1 MPGVAETSASVRVE
15 VLGELRVLREG
26 RALALPPS
34 RRTRALLGFL
44 AVTARP
50 QLRPR
55 LCDLLWDG
63 PGDPRASLR
72 WSLAKLRPL
81 LDAPLPRLVTEG
93 DAVGLAL
100 GPGALDLADVR
111 GLLEGD
117 VPAAS
122 LEALG
127 RAAAV
132 FRGEL
137 LEGLEVPGCFRFEEW
152 AAAERAAARRLR
164 LSILDALAA
173 RTQEGAPEEALVHAR
188 ARVAV
193 DPLAESGHAA
203 VIRILARLG
212 RAKEGLAQYDVCR
225 EILASALG
233 AKPSAELE
241 QARRSLT
248 ARAAAG
254 SPRIPAGS
262 PPSADPPP
270 PPRRAPPA
278 ASPGPPFV
286 GRAAELATLER
297 LAAEVRAGSGRVLLV
312 EGEPGVGKSR
322 LLDELAAR
330 FVRAGG
336 QVTRGRAYEAEML
349 RPYAAWL
356 EVLRGAPLAA
366 LDPLHLAEL
375 APLLPEL
382 GPPAP
387 ASDEG
392 RLFDAVVRAL
402 ATLATA
408 RPLLVVLDDAQWLDE
423 RSSALLHAAARSLHD
438 APVLVACAARAAE
451 LADNPAALR
460 VARALARGDAATRLE
475 LGPLAAAEVAALA
488 RSLDPALDA
497 ARLHAE
503 SEGNPLLAL
512 ELARALRAGGGP
524 TRSLDLLLAE
534 RLERVAGPARELLPW
549 AAALGRS
556 FRAERLAHVAGLPAP
571 ELLRGIDELERRGL
585 LRPAGEGA
593 YDFTHDLVRRAAYR
607 ALSAPRRQLLHRAV
621 ARALAPLP
629 DPDGTLAG
637 EVAHHA
643 ALGDDAELA
652 VPAAIAAAG
661 RAARL
666 FACAEARGLV
676 ERGLQFAARFPAQAR
691 ISASLALL
699 RVAVD
704 ASRTG
709 GGDPGLVPRIQAL
722 VDEARAQGLRG
733 EEAAGLGILA
743 HAHYASRD
751 TGHAGELLE
760 RQALPAQPD
769 GAVAVCEVAGCLA
782 LLERD
787 LPRARLLVEEGRR
800 LGRVPPRAAVYLAT
814 AAGVIH
820 ALDGEL
826 AEAARSFE
834 EALNV
839 APEGAPWEECA
850 ILARLALVE
859 LTRGRPERAIACAAR
874 MEEAGPR
881 LGATGEGL
889 VPGALR
895 TVARRVAGEPVPDA
909 QLLGTLA
916 PLELDSGARFAELC
930 CAVAEGELARGRVEP
945 CRSLLGRAVAAAE
958 RVARPSLVLRA
969 RALLAKVAA
978 PAPAETPGTGTHRA
992 GWSNAAGEHP

>member
-1 MPGVAETSASVRVE
+1 MPERAEASAMVRVE
-15 VLGELRVLREG
+15 VLGDLRVLRED
-26 RALALPPS
+26 RALVLPPS
-34 RRTRALLGFL
+34 RRTRALLGYL
-44 AVTARP
+44 AVTGRP
-50 QLRPR
+50 QLRGR

-63 PGDPRASLR
+63 PGDPRAALR

-81 LDAPLPRLVTEG
+81 VDPGRPRLLTEG
-93 DAVGLAL
+93 DAVALTLA
-100 GPGALDLADVR
+100 PGELDVADVR
-111 GLLEGD
+111 ALLDGGVD
-117 VPAAS
+117 AAGAER
-122 LEALG
+122 LR
-127 RAAAV
+127 RAAAA

-137 LEGLEVPGCFRFEEW
+137 LEGLELPGCWRFEEW
-152 AAAERAAARRLR
+152 AAAERAALRRLR
-164 LSILDALAA
+164 LSILDGLVA
-173 RTQEGAPEEALVHAR
+173 RFRDSEPEEALVHAR
-188 ARVAV
+188 ARVAI
-193 DPLAESGHAA
+193 DPLAEAGHAA
-203 VIRILARLG
+203 VIRLLGRLG
-212 RAKEGLAQYDVCR
+212 RTKEGLAQYDGCR
-225 EILASALG
+225 EMLASALG

-241 QARRSLT
+241 HARRSLT
-248 ARAAAG
+248 A
-254 SPRIPAGS
+254 PRTPSPAGR
-262 PPSADPPP
+262 PARA
-270 PPRRAPPA
+270 PRPAPPA

-297 LAAEVRAGSGRVLLV
+297 LVADVRAGSDRVLVV

-336 QVTRGRAYEAEML
+336 QVMRGRAYEAEML

-356 EVLRGAPLAA
+356 EALRGAPLAA
-366 LDPLHLAEL
+366 LDPLQQAEL

-402 ATLATA
+402 ATLAAA

-423 RSSALLHAAARSLHD
+423 RSSALLHAAARALRG
-438 APVLVACAARAAE
+438 APVLLACAARAAE
-451 LADNPAALR
+451 LADNPATLR
-460 VARALARGDAATRLE
+460 VTRALARADAATRLA
-475 LGPLAAAEVAALA
+475 LGPLAAGEVAALA
-488 RSLDPALDA
+488 RSVDPGLDA

-512 ELARALRAGGGP
+512 ELARALRAGGEP

-534 RLERVAGPARELLPW
+534 RLERVAGPARELLAW

-585 LRPAGEGA
+585 LRPAGEGT
-593 YDFTHDLVRRAAYR
+593 YDFAHDLVRRAAYR
-607 ALSAPRRQLLHRAV
+607 AVSAPRRQLLHRAV
-621 ARALAPLP
+621 ARALASSP
-629 DPDGTLAG
+629 DPDGALAG

-652 VPAAIAAAG
+652 VHAAIAAAG

-676 ERGLQFAARFPAQAR
+676 ERALGFATRFPPQAR

-722 VDEARAQGLRG
+722 VDEARAHGFGG
-733 EEAAGLGILA
+733 EEAAGLGVLA

-760 RQALPAQPD
+760 RQPPKEPD
-769 GAVAVCEVAGCLA
+769 GAVALCEVAGCLA

-800 LGRVPPRAAVYLAT
+800 LGHVPPRAAVYLAT

-826 AEAARSFE
+826 DDAVRSFE
-834 EALNV
+834 EALLL
-839 APEGAPWEECA
+839 APAGAPWEENT
-850 ILARLALVE
+850 LLSRLALVE
-859 LTRGRPERAIACAAR
+859 LARGRPERAIACAAR
-874 MEEAGPR
+874 MEVAGPR
-881 LGATGEGL
+881 LGATGEEL
-889 VPGALR
+889 VPAALR
-895 TVARRVAGEPVPDA
+895 TVARRVEGEPVPDA
-909 QLLGTLA
+909 QLLAALA

-930 CAVAEGELARGRVEP
+930 CALAEGELARGRAEP
-945 CRSLLGRAVAAAE
+945 CRSLLRRAVAAAE
-958 RVARPSLVLRA
+958 RVARPSLVVRA
-969 RALLAKVAA
+969 RALHARATSATGEAPDRAA
-978 PAPAETPGTGTHRA
+978 HHA
-992 GWSNAAGEHP
+992 G